1 MASGAPVLEAVER
14 YGEERRADDRSACE
28 AAVRRLPV
36 LLSFPLALL
45 ILPGFVLLTVAPAL
59 SGALER
65 LGL

>member
-1 MASGAPVLEAVER
+1 MASGAPVLDAVER
-14 YGEERRADDRSACE
+14 YGEERRAEDRAARE
-28 AAVRRLPV
+28 AALRRLPV

-59 SGALER
+59 SGAVER